1 MKRLKG
7 LVRLAEEKGE
17 KAHKEAIAMGLKY
30 GGFGYWKDPQTG
42 ETKFKTVNDQLVPVE
57 GEQEAE
63 LAGKGAE
70 DEGGGL
76 PGGPGLA
83 AQDKRTA
90 GRGATQQPRGPGAE
104 PGRNIGTAK
113 PGAEQ
118 APRRMRWDPGP
129 DGDHCVDSG
138 QPPGD
143 IPDDAFV
150 KKTNYYQ
157 WTAGPDGTNFTN
169 VSYDNIMKAAREQ
182 GDQTAQAPQVV

>member
-1 MKRLKG
+1 MRRLKSFA
-7 LVRLAEEKGE
+7 VLAEEKGE

-57 GEQEAE
+57 GEETSE
-63 LAGKGAE
+63 LAGKGGKDGGDGRPPGE
-70 DEGGGL
+70 EGM
-76 PGGPGLA
+76 PGN
-83 AQDKRTA
+83 KRTA
-90 GRGATQQPRGPGAE
+90 GRGATQQPRGPGSE
-104 PGRNIGTAK
+104 PGRNIGTAE
-113 PGAEQ
+113 PGQEQ
-118 APRRMRWDPGP
+118 APKRMRWDPGP

-157 WTAGPDGTNFTN
+157 
-169 VSYDNIMKAAREQ
+169 
-182 GDQTAQAPQVV
+182 